1 MTGLSLPTVR
11 SIIKDIYEVMEA
23 DLRIEDIQVGGVGS
37 DGQPIVVETDES
49 KFGKRKY
56 NKGKRVDGVWVV
68 GGVERTPER
77 KVFLL
82 TVSNRNQNTLK
93 LIIDTFVKDGSHV
106 MVDCWKGYKGIDS
119 VPSRNLIVRT
129 VNHSKTFRDP
139 KTGACINTIEGT
151 WNGTKR
157 GVTSR
162 HRTASMMPWKL
173 VEFIWRRKHAGNH
186 WKAMLACFS
195 QVTFTR
201 AGIADQGPLVS
212 LLTTVF
218 EDATGDQG
226 NEEPFIFISD
236 ENSNSES
243 DGNDTSV
250 TSTPVKKLRTA

>member
-1 MTGLSLPTVR
+1 MLCLH
-11 SIIKDIYEVMEA
+11 
-23 DLRIEDIQVGGVGS
+23 QN
-37 DGQPIVVETDES
+37 ES

-82 TVSNRNQNTLK
+82 TVPNRNQNTLK
-93 LIIDTFVKDGSHV
+93 LIIDTFIAGKAIKELTVE
-106 MVDCWKGYKGIDS
+106 
-119 VPSRNLIVRT
+119 T

-139 KTGACINTIEGT
+139 KTGACTNTIEGT
-151 WNGTKR
+151 WNGIKR

-173 VEFIWRRKHAGNH
+173 VEFIWRRKHAGDH

-195 QVTFTR
+195 QVSFTR

-212 LLTTVF
+212 LLTTVL
-218 EDATGDQG
+218 EDSISDQG
-226 NEEPFIFISD
+226 EMEPIIFISD
-236 ENSNSES
+236 EDS
-243 DGNDTSV
+243 DNEYDEDYTPTSR
-250 TSTPVKKLRTA
+250 TTMKKPRTA

>member
-11 SIIKDIYEVMEA
+11 NIIKDIYQIMEA
-23 DLRIEDIQVGGVGS
+23 DLRIEDVQVVNS
-37 DGQPIVVETDES
+37 DGQSIVVEIDES

-82 TVSNRNQNTLK
+82 TVPNRNQNTLK

-119 VPSRNLIVRT
+119 DPSRNLIVET

-139 KTGACINTIEGT
+139 KTGACTNTIEGT
-151 WNGTKR
+151 WNGIKR

-173 VEFIWRRKHAGNH
+173 VEFIWRRKHASNH

-195 QVTFTR
+195 QVSFTR
-201 AGIADQGPLVS
+201 AGIAGQGPLVS
-212 LLTTVF
+212 LLTTVL
-218 EDATGDQG
+218 EDSTSDQG
-226 NEEPFIFISD
+226 EIEPIIFISD
-236 ENSNSES
+236 EDS
-243 DGNDTSV
+243 DNEYDEDY
-250 TSTPVKKLRTA
+250 TSTSRTTMKKPRTA